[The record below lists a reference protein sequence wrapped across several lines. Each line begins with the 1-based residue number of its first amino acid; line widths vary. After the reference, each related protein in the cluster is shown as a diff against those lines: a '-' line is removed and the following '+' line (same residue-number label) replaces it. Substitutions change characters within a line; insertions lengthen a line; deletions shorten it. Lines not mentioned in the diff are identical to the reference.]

1 MAHVACSLI
10 DKMLLMPPAALKR
23 NSPGENEVIK
33 VLKVAVCNCDITC
46 TIMTITA
53 DAKCI
58 DYIYL

>member
-1 MAHVACSLI
+1 
-10 DKMLLMPPAALKR
+10 MLLMPPAALKR
-23 NSPGENEVIK
+23 NSPVENEVIK